1 MSHNK
6 VMKPTGH
13 LVVSKLY
20 DNGREEV
27 VFDEQNVITSGMG
40 VGFSHLFAASG
51 ATTITDYQI
60 LNFAIGSGG
69 DPTDYGVSTFKLQDA
84 LLTADYG
91 AGGLSVEDWFTIEN
105 GTVIGST
112 VALPRIRFSNIHR
125 ITDTSVR
132 FTLVVD
138 RDSCNDLSYDL
149 DEVGL
154 FMRNPRGLAPPTPI
168 LCAYRPFTAIRKTSA
183 FSLIFRWTIT
193 FG

>member
-1 MSHNK
+1 
-6 VMKPTGH
+6 MKPTGH

-20 DNGREEV
+20 DGGREEV
-27 VFDEQNVITSGMG
+27 IFDEQNVITSGMG

-51 ATTITDYQI
+51 ATSITDYQI

-69 DPTDYGVSTFKLQDA
+69 DPNDYGVSTYQLQDA
-84 LLTADYG
+84 LLADDYG
-91 AGGLSVEDWFTIEN
+91 SGGLIVEEWAPIEN
-105 GTVIGST
+105 GSVAGAN
-112 VALPRIRFSNIHR
+112 VALPRIKFSNIHR
-125 ITDTSVR
+125 VTDTSVR

-154 FMRNPRGLAPPTPI
+154 FIRNPRGLNPPSPI
-168 LCAYRPFTAIRKTSA
+168 LCAYRPFTPIRKTSA
-183 FSLIFRWTIT
+183 FSLLFRWTLT